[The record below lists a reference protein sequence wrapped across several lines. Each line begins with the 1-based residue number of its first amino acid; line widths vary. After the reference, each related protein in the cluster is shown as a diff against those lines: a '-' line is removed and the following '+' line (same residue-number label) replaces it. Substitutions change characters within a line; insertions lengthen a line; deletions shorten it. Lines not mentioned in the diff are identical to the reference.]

1 MKHFKTIKKMKM
13 KNKLISSLAIML
25 PFLAIA
31 QSPVSG
37 FMKKKGEGSV
47 VVSYSSEKYDKVF
60 LVPNEIQ
67 GVPVFND
74 VKVESQ
80 SLYAEYGVTDNFN
93 IVLNA
98 PYITVTG
105 NASQEVL
112 TNNNFENKRAGLQDL
127 KIYGKYNFHSYVSG
141 NNQIDFIGVLGVE
154 KPMNYKSDEGLQSI
168 LAIGDNATK
177 LNVSGILMFKN
188 KSGMF
193 ASGQIGNTF
202 KNNKV
207 PNALT
212 SEWKLG
218 YAASKFYIDG
228 FFATQLN
235 SSTGVDI
242 LQPGFEG
249 FFPATRVNYT
259 RVGANVYYPFTKHI
273 GIAAGANTYLSGRNL
288 GKATGFYGGL
298 VFNF

>member
-1 MKHFKTIKKMKM
+1 M
-13 KNKLISSLAIML
+13 KNKLFLSLAVLL
-25 PFLAIA
+25 PVMAIA

-47 VVSYSSEKYDKVF
+47 VLSYASEKYDKVF
-60 LVPNEIQ
+60 LVPKEID
-67 GVPVFND
+67 GVPVFNE
-74 VKVESQ
+74 VQITSQ

-93 IVLNA
+93 VVVNL
-98 PYITVTG
+98 PYITAMG
-105 NASQEVL
+105 SASQEVL
-112 TNNNFENKRAGLQDL
+112 TNLNFENKRAGLQDI

-154 KPMNYKSDEGLQSI
+154 KPMGYKADEGLQSI

-188 KSGMF
+188 KSGVF

-212 SEWKLG
+212 SELKLG

-235 SSTGVDI
+235 SSAGVDI
-242 LQPGFEG
+242 LQPGFDG
-249 FFPATRVNYT
+249 FFPATKVNFT
-259 RVGANVYYPFTKHI
+259 RVGVNAFYPATKHI
-273 GIAAGANTYLSGRNL
+273 GITAGANSYLSGRNI
-288 GKATGFYGGL
+288 GKSTGFYGGL
-298 VFNF
+298 VFSF